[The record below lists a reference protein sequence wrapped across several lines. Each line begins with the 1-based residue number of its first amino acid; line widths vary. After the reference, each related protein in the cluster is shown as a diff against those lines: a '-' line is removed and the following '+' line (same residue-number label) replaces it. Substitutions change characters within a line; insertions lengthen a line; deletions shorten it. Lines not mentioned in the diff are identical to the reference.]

1 MSQFDEALVA
11 AQAMRERRLAIE
23 DILAQLRASGVTII
37 DSAKVIRRIEN
48 VDLGKAKEIIDG
60 SETWADRREA
70 NEQIRRMA
78 LQAALE
84 EGAQQDPPCG
94 DR

>member
-1 MSQFDEALVA
+1 MKFDEALEV
-11 AQAMRERRLAIE
+11 AQAMQEQGLAIE
-23 DILAQLRASGVTII
+23 EILAQLRASGVTII

-48 VDLGKAKEIIDG
+48 GDLGRAKEIID
-60 SETWADRREA
+60 SSQTWADRRKA
-70 NEQIRRMA
+70 NEQVRRVA
-78 LQAALE
+78 IQAALE